1 MSNIHVGKRVFI
13 GGRLYVVRV
22 FDAITNAARVES
34 VDGFLTDVD
43 ASTFDDETPSYRA
56 GALPAVEVKYTTGA
70 SLADVRPLTCDIPID
85 VAECGTCGA
94 PLPLFSSEA
103 MAHERCN
110 VRVCPSVEV
119 EAGVACSCRRRNRLL
134 AALGEKKT
142 GQGNCS
148 GKTLAA
154 RASKAKEKKT

>member
-110 VRVCPSVEV
+110 DCWEVERRLVGYLRRGGRHAEQTVRHALVEV
-119 EAGVACSCRRRNRLL
+119 CGAPRTPPRPIN
-134 AALGEKKT
+134 KKDIII
-142 GQGNCS
+142 
-148 GKTLAA
+148 
-154 RASKAKEKKT
+154 